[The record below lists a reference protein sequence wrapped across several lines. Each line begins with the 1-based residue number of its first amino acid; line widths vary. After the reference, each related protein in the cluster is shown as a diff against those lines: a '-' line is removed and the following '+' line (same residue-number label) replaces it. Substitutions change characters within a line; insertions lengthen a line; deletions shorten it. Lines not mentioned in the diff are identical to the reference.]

1 MSILKSKTSAI
12 GLSIEPCFIITL
24 HVRDLNLLKA
34 IQEYF
39 KVGSVSVV
47 GKDARYRVRSRTDL
61 KVIID
66 HFNQYPLQ
74 TSKAINFAH
83 FCFILNIMNSYTR
96 AKGLDTTGF
105 LKLVA
110 LINRLNNP
118 ISKSTL
124 DKISHLGPIPEVDAE
139 IEIVDTKIT
148 KSNPDWI

>member
-12 GLSIEPCFIITL
+12 GFSIEPCFIITL

-66 HFNQYPLQ
+66 HFKEYPLQ
-74 TSKAINFAH
+74 TFKAINFAL
-83 FCFILNIMNSYTR
+83 FVLF
-96 AKGLDTTGF
+96 
-105 LKLVA
+105 
-110 LINRLNNP
+110 
-118 ISKSTL
+118 
-124 DKISHLGPIPEVDAE
+124 
-139 IEIVDTKIT
+139 
-148 KSNPDWI
+148 